1 MPLTPAAAPS
11 RHPGARVLKAGWA
24 RQPGKRTQG
33 VQDWWVHRFVL
44 LRSDAQ
50 HGAVLEVHREADG
63 GAPYALALSAAAA
76 EISRCIDWTGRAV
89 PQTPLLASAGTFEVE
104 VSGGERLLLE
114 VRDAAEKE
122 AWLAAVARASG
133 DARARAAAD
142 ADAFAEQ
149 LGFEAEGCF
158 DETVRGLVCAS
169 VQRAVLAP
177 HMALLWGA
185 CEVSASVP
193 SAAV

>member
-1 MPLTPAAAPS
+1 VEAVPLTPAAAPS

-50 HGAVLEVHREADG
+50 HGAVLEVHREADGG

-142 ADAFAEQ
+142 GDAFAEQ

-158 DETVRGLVCAS
+158 DETVRVGSYPTVTLQYRS
-169 VQRAVLAP
+169 TTSYQ
-177 HMALLWGA
+177 
-185 CEVSASVP
+185 VSYHIR
-193 SAAV
+193 